1 MAGRQGASGCLSAS
15 KTATFKSMNSTFVGK
30 VSLDNVMSGF
40 DRFALAVL
48 AALTTT
54 RGGLFNNN
62 AQSCGL
68 PYRIRRCDHG
78 HNVAR

>member
-1 MAGRQGASGCLSAS
+1 
-15 KTATFKSMNSTFVGK
+15 
-30 VSLDNVMSGF
+30 MSGF

-62 AQSCGL
+62 AQIYGL
-68 PYRIRRCDHG
+68 AIASAGVITDIT
-78 HNVAR
+78 